1 MEYTIQYKTTHKVW
15 YAMKTSYGRV
25 LKAKEQLEKLKT
37 ECFVPMKYQK
47 TKVNGRIKLE
57 PTPAIS
63 NLIFIKAD
71 ITELKEAKEKI
82 SFIHNMLTKSISE
95 EDSKSNTINNSN
107 GNTKAQKG
115 AIRQINSITL
125 EPIIIEEHLMTQF
138 KQVLA
143 DAKES
148 IKFIDPSTTPL
159 NKGTKV
165 RVTDGK
171 YKGYEGVLIR
181 PKGSRSKKIVI
192 DINGIAYVELPAVDV
207 ELVEEV

>member
-37 ECFVPMKYQK
+37 ECFVPMKYKK
-47 TKVNGRIKLE
+47 TKVNNRIKLQ

-63 NLIFIKAD
+63 NLIFIRAD
-71 ITELKEAKEKI
+71 LQELEEAKKKI
-82 SFIHNMLTKSISE
+82 GFLHNMLIKSVKESVAQ
-95 EDSKSNTINNSN
+95 SNTNTN
-107 GNTKAQKG
+107 GNSKPQKG
-115 AIRQINSITL
+115 PSTQTKSITL

-138 KQVLA
+138 MQVLS

-148 IKFIDPSTTPL
+148 IKFIDPFTTPL
-159 NKGTKV
+159 SKGTKV
-165 RVTDGK
+165 RITDGK

-181 PKGSRSKKIVI
+181 PKGSRAKKIVI
-192 DINGIAYVELPAVDV
+192 DINGIAYVEMPAVDV
-207 ELVEEV
+207 ELVDII